1 MMKALL
7 VSILLS
13 VTVGAQQSTHC
24 RCRPHDS
31 CWPSQ
36 QEWSA
41 LNDTLGNKLVAVRP
55 AASVCSPEEFN
66 AAACKNV
73 KDLWTDSVWRSSQP
87 GAVQWENWEAWP
99 QHNQSCYIETANMSC
114 GQGRISLYSAKAQS
128 ASDIQQAV
136 RFAQDHNLRL
146 AIKNTGHDFLGRSTA
161 PESLQ
166 ILTHNMKDIELVED
180 FVPNGAPK
188 NKNEG
193 SAVHLA
199 AGVQLPELYAAV
211 AHHNR
216 TVIAGSSH
224 SVGAAGGYI
233 QGGGHSPFGA
243 WKGFASD
250 NALEFELVVA
260 NGSLVTANLYQNTD
274 LFWALRGGGGGTFGV
289 VTRATIR
296 TFPDVPVIVYN
307 LNVTTS
313 AKNSQFWDAWEAW
326 HAALPSLNAAGGS
339 GYYFTLPNLPLSANT
354 CVPNMYSLL
363 MFPEKTNA
371 TEIHH
376 LFLPLLSRLQK
387 IPGVTTQ
394 KMAIPLPSINSTV
407 FDVLLGGPPHDSTAG
422 ISMLASRLYSKDLL
436 LSQDGPARL
445 TNAWKSIG
453 WAPGSAIVGHVVAGG
468 AVAANR
474 EKIDSAVNPA
484 WRKTMTHLLFGTSW
498 NAKATVAEQTAIIK
512 NMTEVQIPIL
522 RSVEGVDHK
531 GAYLNEAN
539 AYEPGFQ
546 KSFWGDN
553 YSHLYCIKRKWDP
566 NGLFIVRKGVGSE
579 DWDDAG
585 LCMIVQR
592 HSSAPVTGGPRERPL
607 GS

>member
-1 MMKALL
+1 MIKTLL
-7 VSILLS
+7 VSLLLS
-13 VTVGAQQSTHC
+13 VNVDAQPSTHC
-24 RCRPHDS
+24 RCRLNDS
-31 CWPSQ
+31 CWPSLQ
-36 QEWSA
+36 QWST

-55 AASVCSPEEFN
+55 VASVCSPGEFN

-73 KDLWTDSVWRSSQP
+73 RDLWTDSVWRSSQP

-99 QHNQSCYIETANMSC
+99 QQNQSCYIETANMTC
-114 GQGRISLYSAKAQS
+114 GQGRISLYSAKVQS
-128 ASDIQQAV
+128 TSDIQQVV

-166 ILTHNMKDIELVED
+166 ILTHDMKDINLVDD

-188 NKNEG
+188 NISDG
-193 SAVHLA
+193 PAVHLA

-211 AHHNR
+211 ERHNR
-216 TVIAGSSH
+216 TVIVGSSH

-243 WKGFASD
+243 WKGLASD

-296 TFPDVPVIVYN
+296 TFPDVPVIAYN
-307 LNVTTS
+307 LNFTTS
-313 AKNSQFWDAWEAW
+313 ATNPQFWDAWEEW

-339 GYYFTLPNLPLSANT
+339 GYYFTMPNLPLNANMS
-354 CVPNMYSLL
+354 VSSMYSLL
-363 MFPEKTNA
+363 MFPEKTNV
-371 TEIHH
+371 TEIQ
-376 LFLPLLSRLQK
+376 LLYLPLILKLQK
-387 IPGVTTQ
+387 IPGVATQ

-407 FDVLLGGPPHDSTAG
+407 FGVLLGGPPHDSTGSIA
-422 ISMLASRLYSKDLL
+422 MLASRLYSKDLL
-436 LSQDGPARL
+436 LSKDGPSRL
-445 TNAWKSIG
+445 TSAWKSIG
-453 WAPGSAIVGHVVAGG
+453 WAPGSRIVGHVVAGG
-468 AVAANR
+468 AVAANG

-484 WRKTMTHLLFGTSW
+484 WRKTVTHLLFGRSW
-498 NAKATVAEQTAIIK
+498 SATATPAEQTAIIK

-522 RSVEGVDHK
+522 RSVEGADHM

-553 YSHLYCIKRKWDP
+553 YSRLYSIKQKWDP
-566 NGLFIVRKGVGSE
+566 NGLFIARKGVGSE

-585 LCMIVQR
+585 LCRIK
-592 HSSAPVTGGPRERPL
+592 SSGPSVTEGPREWPL
-607 GS
+607 GY